1 MFDSSQT
8 KKQRIKIM
16 MQVELDDGSDR
27 LMFMFVAPNTRVS
40 DTINDTREFLP
51 FETADGETEIINK
64 HHIRRIVPMEN
75 QAKVG
80 RNPYDL
86 LGVAENASDEEVKA
100 AYRKAIA
107 AIHPDNIQSLN
118 LPPDFLELANRKAA
132 QANEAYAKIK
142 KLRGQSDGG

>member
-1 MFDSSQT
+1 MFDSSQS
-8 KKQRIKIM
+8 KKTRIKIM
-16 MQVELDDGSDR
+16 MRVELDDGSER

-51 FETADGETEIINK
+51 FENADGETEIVNK
-64 HHIRRIVPMEN
+64 HHIRRLVPLEN
-75 QAKVG
+75 QAKLG
-80 RNPYDL
+80 HGPYDL
-86 LGVAENASDEEVKA
+86 LGVAETASDEEVKA

-118 LPPDFLELANRKAA
+118 LPPDFVELATRKAA

-142 KLRGQSDGG
+142 KLRGKADD

>member
-8 KKQRIKIM
+8 KKQRVKIM

-51 FETADGETEIINK
+51 FENAEGETEIINK
-64 HHIRRIVPMEN
+64 HHIRRIVPMEG
-75 QAKVG
+75 QAKQG
-80 RNPYDL
+80 RGPYEV
-86 LGVAENASDEEVKA
+86 LGVDEGASDEEVKA

-107 AIHPDNIQSLN
+107 ATHPDSIQALN
-118 LPPDFLELANRKAA
+118 LPPDFVELATRKAA
-132 QANEAYAKIK
+132 QANEAYARIK
-142 KLRGQSDGG
+142 KLRGKTDD

>member
-51 FETADGETEIINK
+51 FENAEGETEIINK
-64 HHIRRIVPMEN
+64 HHIRRIVPMES
-75 QAKVG
+75 QAKQARG
-80 RNPYDL
+80 PYEV
-86 LGVAENASDEEVKA
+86 LGIDESASDEEVKA

-107 AIHPDNIQSLN
+107 ATHPDSIQSLN
-118 LPPDFLELANRKAA
+118 LPPDFVELATRKAA
-132 QANEAYAKIK
+132 QANEAYARIK
-142 KLRGQSDGG
+142 KLRGKADD

>member
-1 MFDSSQT
+1 MFESSQV
-8 KKQRIKIM
+8 KKQRFKIM
-16 MQVELDDGSDR
+16 MRIELDDGSER

-51 FETADGETEIINK
+51 FENADGETEIINK

-75 QAKVG
+75 AAQPARG
-80 RNPYDL
+80 PYEV
-86 LGVAENASDEEVKA
+86 LGVAENASDDEVKS

-132 QANEAYAKIK
+132 QANEAYAKIRK
-142 KLRGQSDGG
+142 QRGQSEE

>member
-8 KKQRIKIM
+8 KKQRVKIM

-51 FETADGETEIINK
+51 FENAEGETEIINK
-64 HHIRRIVPMEN
+64 HHIRRIVPMESST
-75 QAKVG
+75 
-80 RNPYDL
+80 RPTRSPYDI
-86 LGVAENASDEEVKA
+86 LGVTETASDAEIKA
-100 AYRKAIA
+100 AYHKAITPV
-107 AIHPDNIQSLN
+107 HPDNIQALN
-118 LPPDFLELANRKAA
+118 LPPDFVSLANRMAA

-142 KLRGQSDGG
+142 KLRGKADD